1 MAVIQD
7 IIAALWQHDF
17 AALADPHIVSVV
29 YFVMFATLF
38 LENGLLPASFLP
50 GDSLL
55 ILAGALIAQ
64 GVMDFLPTI
73 AILTAAA
80 SLGCWL
86 SYIQGRWLGNTKTVK
101 GWLAQL
107 PAKYHQRATCM
118 FDRHGLLALL
128 AGRFLAFVRTLLPTM
143 AGISGLPNR
152 RFQFFNW
159 LSGLLWVSVVT
170 SFGYA
175 LSMIP
180 FVKRHEDQVMTFLMI
195 LPIALLTAGLL
206 ELSVDTVPVSVRDS
220 LVLSVPAASVVPQ
233 AVSNKAMQSVKIVRN
248 FLFVFMIKFS
258 FE

>member
-1 MAVIQD
+1 MVVIQE
-7 IIAALWQHDF
+7 IAAALWQHDF
-17 AALADPHIVSVV
+17 AALADPHVVGVV
-29 YFVMFATLF
+29 YLVMFATLF

-55 ILAGALIAQ
+55 LLAGALIAK
-64 GVMDFLPTI
+64 GVMDFVPTL

-86 SYIQGRWLGNTKTVK
+86 SYVQGRWLGNTKTVK

-107 PAKYHQRATCM
+107 PVKYHERATCM

-143 AGISGLPNR
+143 AGISGLSNR

-159 LSGLLWVSVVT
+159 LSAVLWVGVVM

-180 FVKRHEDQVMTFLMI
+180 FVKQHEDQVMTFLMI
-195 LPIALLTAGLL
+195 LPIFLLVAGLL
-206 ELSVDTVPVSVRDS
+206 GTVI
-220 LVLSVPAASVVPQ
+220 VVI
-233 AVSNKAMQSVKIVRN
+233 KK
-248 FLFVFMIKFS
+248 KFS
-258 FE
+258 NA

>member
-17 AALADPHIVSVV
+17 AALANPHVV
-29 YFVMFATLF
+29 GVVWMVMFATLF

-55 ILAGALIAQ
+55 LLAGALVGK
-64 GVMDFLPTI
+64 GVMDFVPTVV
-73 AILTAAA
+73 ILTSAA

-86 SYIQGRWLGNTKTVK
+86 SYIQGRWLGNTRVVK

-107 PAKYHQRATCM
+107 PQKYHDRATFM

-128 AGRFLAFVRTLLPTM
+128 AGRFLAFIRTLLPTM
-143 AGISGLPNR
+143 AGISGLSNR

-159 LSGLLWVSVVT
+159 LSALLWVGGIT
-170 SFGYA
+170 GLGYA

-180 FVKRHEDQVMTFLMI
+180 FVKRHEDQVMTCLMI
-195 LPIALLTAGLL
+195 LPMFLLLAGLFG
-206 ELSVDTVPVSVRDS
+206 T
-220 LVLSVPAASVVPQ
+220 
-233 AVSNKAMQSVKIVRN
+233 
-248 FLFVFMIKFS
+248 LFVVIKKKYCS
-258 FE
+258 A

>member
-1 MAVIQD
+1 MVVIQE
-7 IIAALWQHDF
+7 IAAALWQHDF
-17 AALADPHIVSVV
+17 AALADPHIVGVV
-29 YFVMFATLF
+29 YLVMFATLF

-55 ILAGALIAQ
+55 LLAGALIAK
-64 GVMDFLPTI
+64 GVMDFVPTL

-86 SYIQGRWLGNTKTVK
+86 SYVQGRWLGNTKTVK

-107 PAKYHQRATCM
+107 PVKYHERATCM

-143 AGISGLPNR
+143 AGISGLSNR

-159 LSGLLWVSVVT
+159 LSAVLWVGVVM

-180 FVKRHEDQVMTFLMI
+180 FVKQHEDQVMTFLMI
-195 LPIALLTAGLL
+195 LPIFLLVAGLL
-206 ELSVDTVPVSVRDS
+206 GTVI
-220 LVLSVPAASVVPQ
+220 VVI
-233 AVSNKAMQSVKIVRN
+233 KK
-248 FLFVFMIKFS
+248 KFS
-258 FE
+258 NA

>member
-64 GVMDFLPTI
+64 GVMDFLPPI

-86 SYIQGRWLGNTKTVK
+86 SYIQGRWLGNTRIVQN
-101 GWLAQL
+101 WLSHL
-107 PAKYHQRATCM
+107 PSHYHQRAHHL
-118 FDRHGLLALL
+118 FHKHGLSALL
-128 AGRFLAFVRTLLPTM
+128 IGRFIAFVRTLLPTI
-143 AGISGLPNR
+143 AGLSGLSSA

-159 LSGLLWVSVVT
+159 MSGLLWVLILT
-170 SFGYA
+170 SLGY
-175 LSMIP
+175 LLGKTP
-180 FVKRHEDQVMTFLMI
+180 VFLKYEDQLMSCLML
-195 LPIALLTAGLL
+195 LPVALLVFGLIG
-206 ELSVDTVPVSVRDS
+206 S
-220 LVLSVPAASVVPQ
+220 LVVLWKKKYRS
-233 AVSNKAMQSVKIVRN
+233 RG
-248 FLFVFMIKFS
+248 
-258 FE
+258 

>member
-1 MAVIQD
+1 MVVIQD
-7 IIAALWQHDF
+7 IVSALWQHDF
-17 AALADPHIVSVV
+17 AALADPHVVSVV

-55 ILAGALIAQ
+55 LLAGALIAQ
-64 GVMDFLPTI
+64 DVMSFLPTI

-86 SYIQGRWLGNTKTVK
+86 SYIQGRWLGNTRTVK
-101 GWLAQL
+101 SWLAQL
-107 PAKYHQRATCM
+107 PEKYHQRATCM
-118 FDRHGLLALL
+118 FDQHGLMALL

-159 LSGLLWVSVVT
+159 LSGLLWVTVVT

-206 ELSVDTVPVSVRDS
+206 GT
-220 LVLSVPAASVVPQ
+220 
-233 AVSNKAMQSVKIVRN
+233 
-248 FLFVFMIKFS
+248 LFVVIKKKCCS
-258 FE
+258 A

>member
-17 AALADPHIVSVV
+17 AALANPHVVSVV

-55 ILAGALIAQ
+55 LLAGALIAQ
-64 GVMDFLPTI
+64 DVMHFLPTI
-73 AILTAAA
+73 GILTTAA

-86 SYIQGRWLGNTKTVK
+86 SYIQGRWLGNTRTVK

-143 AGISGLPNR
+143 A
-152 RFQFFNW
+152 
-159 LSGLLWVSVVT
+159 
-170 SFGYA
+170 
-175 LSMIP
+175 
-180 FVKRHEDQVMTFLMI
+180 
-195 LPIALLTAGLL
+195 
-206 ELSVDTVPVSVRDS
+206 
-220 LVLSVPAASVVPQ
+220 
-233 AVSNKAMQSVKIVRN
+233 
-248 FLFVFMIKFS
+248 
-258 FE
+258 

>member
-17 AALADPHIVSVV
+17 AALANPHVV
-29 YFVMFATLF
+29 GVVWLVMFATLF

-55 ILAGALIAQ
+55 LLAGALVAK
-64 GVMDFLPTI
+64 GVMDFVPTVL
-73 AILTAAA
+73 ILTSAA

-86 SYIQGRWLGNTKTVK
+86 SYIQGRWLGNTHVVK

-107 PAKYHQRATCM
+107 PQKYHDRATYM

-128 AGRFLAFVRTLLPTM
+128 AGRFLAFIRTLLPTM
-143 AGISGLPNR
+143 AGISGLSNR

-159 LSGLLWVSVVT
+159 LSALLWVGGIT
-170 SFGYA
+170 GIGYA

-180 FVKRHEDQVMTFLMI
+180 FIKRHEDQVMTCLMI
-195 LPIALLTAGLL
+195 LPVVLLLAGLCG
-206 ELSVDTVPVSVRDS
+206 T
-220 LVLSVPAASVVPQ
+220 LVVV
-233 AVSNKAMQSVKIVRN
+233 
-248 FLFVFMIKFS
+248 IKKKYCNA
-258 FE
+258 